1 MLIHI
6 LRRYLRPYRNAL
18 LAVVVLQLIQSVAG
32 LYLPSLNADIIDKG
46 VAVGNTGYV
55 ISTGGVMLL
64 VTLAQIACSIGAV
77 FFGARTAM
85 AFGRDLRA
93 GIFHQVGTFSAR
105 EVNSF
110 GAPSL
115 ITRNTNDVQQV
126 QMLVLMTCTLLVAAP
141 IMCVGGVIMAVR
153 QDAQLSL
160 LLVVAMPVLIGA
172 ISLIISRMIGGFRA
186 MQKRID
192 QVNRVLREQITG
204 IRVVRAFVREPYET
218 DRFAAAND
226 ALTRTALRVGRLQ
239 SLMFPTVM
247 LVVNFSSVA
256 VLWFGGHLIDDG
268 RMQVGSLTAYLS
280 YLMQILMSIMMATFM
295 AILVPRA
302 SVCAD
307 RIGEVLDTE
316 SSVRP
321 PAAPVSTVRLR
332 GDVEFSHVDF
342 SYPGASQ
349 PVLCDLTFA
358 ARAGQRTAI
367 IGSTGAG
374 KSTLLGLIPRLFDA
388 TAGVVRVDGQDVRN
402 LDPAMLCGVIG
413 LVPQRAYLFTGTVAS
428 NLRYGKPD
436 ATDAELW
443 QALEI
448 AQAADF
454 VAAMPEGLDSPIAQG
469 GTNVSGGQ
477 RQRLA
482 IARALVRR
490 PEIYL
495 FDDSFSALDLGTDAR
510 LRAALRPLTAEA
522 TVLIVAQRVSTI
534 MDADQIL
541 VLDDGRIVGR
551 GTHAELIENCPTYQ
565 EIVESQFTGN
575 ELSAQGPAK
584 SMGRS

>member
-1 MLIHI
+1 MLLRI
-6 LRRYLRPYRNAL
+6 LRTYLRPYRNAL
-18 LAVVVLQLIQSVAG
+18 VAVVVLQLIQSVAG

-46 VAVGNTGYV
+46 VSVGNTGYV
-55 ISTGGVMLL
+55 VSTGGVMLL

-77 FFGARTAM
+77 YFGARTAM
-85 AFGRDLRA
+85 AFGRDLRS

-141 IMCVGGVIMAVR
+141 IMCVGGVIMAIR
-153 QDAQLSL
+153 QDAKLSL

-172 ISLIISRMIGGFRA
+172 IALIISRMIGGFRQ

-192 QVNRVLREQITG
+192 AVNRVLREQITG

-218 DRFAAAND
+218 KRFGDANE

-256 VLWFGGHLIDDG
+256 VLWFGGHLIEDNQ
-268 RMQVGSLTAYLS
+268 MQVGSLTAFLS
-280 YLMQILMSIMMATFM
+280 YLMQILMAIMMATFM

-307 RIGEVLDTE
+307 RIGEVLETE
-316 SSVRP
+316 SSVQP
-321 PAAPVSTVRLR
+321 PINPVSTLHLK
-332 GDVEFSHVDF
+332 GDLEFDGVDF
-342 SYPGASQ
+342 SYPGATD
-349 PVLCDLTFA
+349 PVLCGLSFT

-374 KSTLLGLIPRLFDA
+374 KTTLLGLIPRLFDA
-388 TAGVVRVDGQDVRN
+388 TAGTVRVDGQDVRD
-402 LDPAMLCGVIG
+402 LDPAVLCSVIG

-428 NLRYGKPD
+428 NLRYGNPD

-443 QALEI
+443 QALEV
-448 AQAADF
+448 AQASDF
-454 VAAMPEGLDSPIAQG
+454 VAAMPDGLESPIAQG

-482 IARALVRR
+482 IARALVRK

-534 MDADQIL
+534 MDAEQIL
-541 VLDDGRIVGR
+541 VLEDGRIVGR
-551 GTHAELIENCPTYQ
+551 GTHLELVENCRTYQ
-565 EIVESQFTGN
+565 EIVASQFTGD
-575 ELSAQGPAK
+575 ELPVDLRKEEVS
-584 SMGRS
+584 R